1 MASIALK
8 RPERNRDKTNAAV
21 DHLRA
26 EWRLWAV
33 CAVVP
38 ICDSRWRDAA
48 LRLLNADAGDGWT
61 IPYDRRRM
69 RNWCVPIWGPVIDP
83 RRDIPAG
90 LAVAGLLVPEAVAY
104 AAIAGLQPIHALIA
118 AVTGL
123 VVYAGFGRSRFA
135 IVAPTS
141 SSAAVLAAGLALI
154 GAGDAATR
162 VVMAGMVVAFV
173 GIFFLLAG
181 AFRLGSLASFVSRPV
196 LMGFAFGLAVSIVIR
211 QVPTLVG
218 LPVEGSSPPLVL
230 VSLLAGI
237 ARWSV
242 PSLAIGGAALA
253 TLLVLRRLP
262 SVPAAFSVLCA
273 GIALSY
279 AINLPAAH
287 VAVIGPIDLTLAW
300 PQWPD
305 VALDKWLGIANVALP
320 LALILFVESW
330 GTMRTLALRHGDAIT
345 SNRELVVL
353 GATNLVSGALGG
365 MPAGAGFSASSA
377 NEAAG
382 CQSRASGLVAA
393 LAVVVLVL
401 AAGPLIA
408 RTPEPVLAA
417 IVIAALA
424 HALDPQ
430 ALLRLWRIDR
440 DQIVAIVAALG
451 VIVLGVLNG
460 MLFAVA
466 LSVLALIRRIA
477 TPQVAVLGQL
487 GTSQNYV
494 DLSRHPEA
502 RTNPGVLIVRPG
514 EPMFF
519 ANADSIMAEIETRAA
534 AGDVRIVVLS
544 LEESADLDSTA
555 LDVLAESSIRLAAA
569 RRQLVVAR
577 MKDTVH
583 DLMIRAGE
591 PLATLA
597 ASGTR
602 SVADAMAALSPPNTE
617 PPR

>member
-1 MASIALK
+1 
-8 RPERNRDKTNAAV
+8 
-21 DHLRA
+21 
-26 EWRLWAV
+26 
-33 CAVVP
+33 
-38 ICDSRWRDAA
+38 
-48 LRLLNADAGDGWT
+48 
-61 IPYDRRRM
+61 
-69 RNWCVPIWGPVIDP
+69 
-83 RRDIPAG
+83 
-90 LAVAGLLVPEAVAY
+90 
-104 AAIAGLQPIHALIA
+104 
-118 AVTGL
+118 
-123 VVYAGFGRSRFA
+123 
-135 IVAPTS
+135 
-141 SSAAVLAAGLALI
+141 
-154 GAGDAATR
+154 
-162 VVMAGMVVAFV
+162 
-173 GIFFLLAG
+173 
-181 AFRLGSLASFVSRPV
+181 
-196 LMGFAFGLAVSIVIR
+196 
-211 QVPTLVG
+211 
-218 LPVEGSSPPLVL
+218 
-230 VSLLAGI
+230 
-237 ARWSV
+237 
-242 PSLAIGGAALA
+242 
-253 TLLVLRRLP
+253 
-262 SVPAAFSVLCA
+262 
-273 GIALSY
+273 
-279 AINLPAAH
+279 
-287 VAVIGPIDLTLAW
+287 
-300 PQWPD
+300 
-305 VALDKWLGIANVALP
+305 
-320 LALILFVESW
+320 
-330 GTMRTLALRHGDAIT
+330 
-345 SNRELVVL
+345 
-353 GATNLVSGALGG
+353 
-365 MPAGAGFSASSA
+365 
-377 NEAAG
+377 
-382 CQSRASGLVAA
+382 
-393 LAVVVLVL
+393 
-401 AAGPLIA
+401 
-408 RTPEPVLAA
+408 
-417 IVIAALA
+417 LA